1 MPRAGTLFYPQ
12 GSWRFIFGD
21 EERYLLDRWREL
33 NKFLDKETRIRL
45 LRREVKKRGDL
56 LKKRAKK
63 QRR

>member
-1 MPRAGTLFYPQ
+1 M
-12 GSWRFIFGD
+12 IFGD

-33 NKFLDKETRIRL
+33 NKFLDKETRIRF

-63 QRR
+63 QRRLLFYYIT